1 MLLIHISFI
10 LPSAL
15 YILFTQLFDNILKYI
30 FDNVV
35 FDIIILLEN
44 LFDNAI
50 EAVEKCANKKE
61 IKFSIKNINS
71 MLVLKLWNSSCK
83 KPKVKKERFVTD
95 KHDSKGHGWGLE
107 SVKYIVKKYD
117 GIIEFEYTEMFFQT
131 VIMIEGE

>member
-1 MLLIHISFI
+1 M
-10 LPSAL
+10 
-15 YILFTQLFDNILKYI
+15 
-30 FDNVV
+30 DNVISIEKRKMDNMNIEFHIETDV
-35 FDIIILLEN
+35 TDIVMEDIDIIILLEN

-107 SVKYIVKKYD
+107 SVKYIVKSMMELLSLNIQKC
-117 GIIEFEYTEMFFQT
+117 FFKRLL
-131 VIMIEGE
+131 

>member
-1 MLLIHISFI
+1 MEDI
-10 LPSAL
+10 
-15 YILFTQLFDNILKYI
+15 
-30 FDNVV
+30 
-35 FDIIILLEN
+35 DIIILLEN

-50 EAVEKCANKKE
+50 VGRLKNSANKKE

>member
-1 MLLIHISFI
+1 MDNMNIEFHIETDVTDI
-10 LPSAL
+10 VMED
-15 YILFTQLFDNILKYI
+15 I
-30 FDNVV
+30 
-35 FDIIILLEN
+35 DIIILLEN

-131 VIMIEGE
+131 VIMIEGDQL